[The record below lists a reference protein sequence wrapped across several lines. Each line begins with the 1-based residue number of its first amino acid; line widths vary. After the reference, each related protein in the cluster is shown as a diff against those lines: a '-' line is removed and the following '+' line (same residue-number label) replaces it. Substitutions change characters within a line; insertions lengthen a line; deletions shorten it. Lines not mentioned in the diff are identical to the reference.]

1 MYQLIKVFAWLAFP
15 VYCRKIKI
23 INRQLLQYR
32 GGPVLLAVNHPNSF
46 LDAII
51 LCTLFDAPL
60 HSLARGDVFK
70 RKAIRRI
77 LAALHMLPVYRESEG
92 IENIDENYKTFDG
105 CKKIF
110 KTKGIVLIF
119 TEGLCIN
126 EWHLRPLKK
135 GTARL
140 AISCWEDGIPLQI
153 LPIGINYSSFHKFGK
168 NIHLQLGEFI
178 TAKSIENSNSH
189 GQSIQAVNQKIKEQ
203 LQQFVFEI
211 DATDHASI
219 QRVFF
224 VPQSLLKKIILF
236 IPSIIG
242 WLLHA
247 PIYYPVKKAV
257 LKKSVETDHFDSIL
271 ISVFFLVYPLYLL
284 LITSLAWLL
293 THHWLSLG
301 ILLIL
306 PFTAWAHVQL
316 KKQL

>member
-77 LAALHMLPVYRESEG
+77 LTALHMLPVYRESEG

-211 DATDHASI
+211 DATDHATI

-224 VPQSLLKKIILF
+224 VPQSLLKKMILF

-247 PIYYPVKKAV
+247 PIYYPIKKGV
-257 LKKSVETDHFDSIL
+257 LKKSVKTDHFDSIL

-293 THHWLSLG
+293 THHWLCPG